1 MKKKVFL
8 LLFLVVS
15 SLVNSQQDNENLIKS
30 FDTSAFEI
38 NIPNTWK
45 KINPTTQ
52 IDILFHYKNRNF
64 ELRYISENK
73 YYDEFINDVEQIV
86 KSFKI
91 KEPN

>member
-45 KINPTTQ
+45 KIKPN
-52 IDILFHYKNRNF
+52 
-64 ELRYISENK
+64 ISLLLA
-73 YYDEFINDVEQIV
+73 
-86 KSFKI
+86 
-91 KEPN
+91 